1 MPFFV
6 VVVVVLTAWG
16 VGAAVGSASTYLAG
30 AVAGVAATLV
40 IIGVFGAVSAWRNR
54 LSNDELRVPR
64 RTTADS
70 ALS

>member
-1 MPFFV
+1 MPFV
-6 VVVVVLTAWG
+6 VVVIVVLTAWG

-40 IIGVFGAVSAWRNR
+40 IVGFFGAISAWRTR
-54 LSNDELRVPR
+54 VTNDELRIPR

>member
-1 MPFFV
+1 MALFV
-6 VVVVVLTAWG
+6 VVIVVLTAWG

-30 AVAGVAATLV
+30 AVLGVAATLL
-40 IIGVFGAVSAWRNR
+40 IIGVFGAISAWRKR
-54 LSNDELRVPR
+54 ESNDELRVPR